1 MKNLFLALCLA
12 LFSCTAFGQAKTLI
26 VKNLTRCT
34 VYYVIQTSSTTA
46 PCVLAASSSFIA
58 LAPGGSITYLYNTV
72 PGLPAAPRYIIGAKV
87 YSAPPSCFVSGAPQ
101 NIGEPCTGYPLLV
114 SVSWLNGICELC
126 GHGYAKWTPAP
137 GIGGTATMTFYP

>member
-26 VKNLTRCT
+26 VNNLTRCT
-34 VYYVIQTSSTTA
+34 VYYVIQTSSVTV

-58 LAPGGSITYLYNTV
+58 LAPGASITYLYNTV

-87 YSAPPSCFVSGAPQ
+87 YNGPTNCLVSVVPQ
-101 NIGEPCTGYPLLV
+101 SIGEPCTGYPLLV
-114 SVSWLNGICELC
+114 SMSWVNSACQSC
-126 GHGYAKWTPAP
+126 GRGYAKWTPAP
-137 GIGGTATMTFYP
+137 SVGGTATMTFYP